1 MRRVCQHAVTA
12 VATLASVG
20 GLAGCSPPTSDTT
33 KCQPAPPAALV
44 AIAERL
50 VPRASLRH
58 GFVVPAAPSG
68 VVFVSAELHLDKD
81 RPAKKG
87 DVLTWAQTGPSTFA
101 SVDQNGRKKSSW
113 PPANF
118 DVRSRGAMLSRGC
131 TAANLGDVK
140 T

>member
-1 MRRVCQHAVTA
+1 MRRAFQHAFTA
-12 VATLASVG
+12 VAALVSVG
-20 GLAGCSPPTSDTT
+20 GLAGCVPPTSDTT
-33 KCQPAPPAALV
+33 KCEPAPAATLV

-68 VVFVSAELHLDKD
+68 VVFVSAELHFEKD

-87 DVLTWAQTGPSTFA
+87 DVLTWARTGPSTFV
-101 SVDQNGRKKSSW
+101 SVDQNGRRNSSW

-118 DVRSRGAMLSRGC
+118 DVRSRGAMRSRGC
-131 TAANLGDVK
+131 TAAHLGDVK